1 MKRLKR
7 FLISICLNKT
17 QRRIIW
23 QAITFSEYKYRQR
36 GQVDESLLVMA
47 VMNDTE
53 ELFDVIKRTYT
64 KEEVDLI
71 VDKAVKDCMSAAEAR
86 VRAAYQSQQSVSET
100 STDMN
105 IDDNKDEP
113 KEGETS
119 EAKS

>member
-36 GQVDESLLVMA
+36 GQVDEASLLMS

-53 ELFDVIKRTYT
+53 ELFAVIKRTYT

-86 VRAAYQSQQSVSET
+86 VKVAYKVQQP
-100 STDMN
+100 
-105 IDDNKDEP
+105 IP
-113 KEGETS
+113 EGEMTS
-119 EAKS
+119 ISIENEGTEATNE

>member
-36 GQVDESLLVMA
+36 GQVDEASLVMS

-53 ELFDVIKRTYT
+53 ELFDVVKRTYT

-71 VDKAVKDCMSAAEAR
+71 VDKAVRDCMSSAEAR
-86 VRAAYQSQQSVSET
+86 VKVAYKVQQP
-100 STDMN
+100 
-105 IDDNKDEP
+105 IP
-113 KEGETS
+113 EGEMTS
-119 EAKS
+119 MSIENEGTEATNE

>member
-7 FLISICLNKT
+7 FLISICLNKA

-36 GQVDESLLVMA
+36 GQIDEASRVTA

-71 VDKAVKDCMSAAEAR
+71 VDTAVRDCMSAAEAMVR
-86 VRAAYQSQQSVSET
+86 VAYQSQQSVPEA
-100 STDMN
+100 STDIN
-105 IDDNKDEP
+105 TDDDKDEP
-113 KEGETS
+113 KEGEAS
-119 EAKS
+119 EAQQ

>member
-17 QRRIIW
+17 QRCIIW

-36 GQVDESLLVMA
+36 GQVDEASRVMA

-71 VDKAVKDCMSAAEAR
+71 VDKAVRDCMSAAEAR
-86 VRAAYQSQQSVSET
+86 VRVAYQSQQSVSET
-100 STDMN
+100 PTDIN
-105 IDDNKDEP
+105 VDDEDKP

-119 EAKS
+119 EAQQ